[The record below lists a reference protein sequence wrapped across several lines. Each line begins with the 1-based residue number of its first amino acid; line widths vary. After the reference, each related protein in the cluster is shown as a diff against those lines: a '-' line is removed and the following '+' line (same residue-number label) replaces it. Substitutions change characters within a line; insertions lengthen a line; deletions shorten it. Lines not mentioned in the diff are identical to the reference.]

1 MGPHH
6 IYVEACIP
14 TPMSISARPPE
25 LEFARPGANPTLES
39 IEYVRA
45 IFKEAEIPISRNH
58 VLRVLAGWGHS
69 MTRQSLN
76 SIVEFLGAE
85 GAIVEGEKGLVWVP
99 NATGK
104 IAEAIDLG
112 RKL

>member
-1 MGPHH
+1 
-6 IYVEACIP
+6 
-14 TPMSISARPPE
+14 MSASLHPPA

-45 IFKEAEIPISRNH
+45 IFKEAEIPVSRNQ
-58 VLRVLAGWGHS
+58 VLRVLANWGHS

-76 SIVEFLGAE
+76 SIIDFLGAE
-85 GAIVEGEKGLVWVP
+85 GAIAEGSKGLIWVP

-104 IAEAIDLG
+104 LAEAIDKG
-112 RKL
+112 RRL